1 MTTNNRWHDYVVA
14 KAQEAQRASRP
25 LATASTDV
33 KDAALAAMAQALVDR
48 TGDLLEANAQDL
60 AGAEEKGLTKAMI
73 DRLTLTGERIEEM
86 AGGLREVAALADP
99 VGEVLSM
106 WRRPNGLEIGRIRV
120 PLGVVGIIYE
130 SRPNVTADTAGLCL
144 KSGNAVVLRGGS
156 EAIHSNSAIAAIIS
170 SAATGAGIP
179 AGAIQFLE
187 ETDRAVV
194 NAMLK
199 LDTYIDVIIP
209 RGGEGLIRAVTEAST
224 IPVLKHDKGLV
235 HIYIDAEADH
245 GMAEDIVINAKTQ
258 RPGVCNAVETLLVH
272 DAIAPTLLP
281 SLLKALQE
289 RSVEIRGC
297 PTTKALG
304 DDVISATEEDWDT
317 EYLDLILAVKVV
329 ASYEEALSHI
339 ERYGSRL
346 TEAIITTNYATAR
359 RFLREVDSACVF
371 ANASTRFTDGNQF
384 GLGAEMGVSTSKLH
398 VRGPVGLADLTSVKY
413 IIFGD
418 GQVRS

>member
-48 TGDLLEANAQDL
+48 TGELLEANAQDL

-144 KSGNAVVLRGGS
+144 KSGNAVILRGGS

-170 SAATGAGIP
+170 AAATGAGIP

-209 RGGEGLIRAVTEAST
+209 RGGEGLIRAV
-224 IPVLKHDKGLV
+224 
-235 HIYIDAEADH
+235 
-245 GMAEDIVINAKTQ
+245 
-258 RPGVCNAVETLLVH
+258 
-272 DAIAPTLLP
+272 
-281 SLLKALQE
+281 
-289 RSVEIRGC
+289 
-297 PTTKALG
+297 
-304 DDVISATEEDWDT
+304 
-317 EYLDLILAVKVV
+317 
-329 ASYEEALSHI
+329 
-339 ERYGSRL
+339 
-346 TEAIITTNYATAR
+346 
-359 RFLREVDSACVF
+359 
-371 ANASTRFTDGNQF
+371 
-384 GLGAEMGVSTSKLH
+384 
-398 VRGPVGLADLTSVKY
+398 
-413 IIFGD
+413 
-418 GQVRS
+418 

>member
-1 MTTNNRWHDYVVA
+1 MTTNNPWHAYVVER
-14 KAQEAQRASRP
+14 AQEAKRASRR
-25 LATASTDV
+25 LATVSTGV
-33 KDAALAAMAQALVDR
+33 KDAALHVMAQALVDG
-48 TGDLLEANAQDL
+48 TDELLEANAKDL

-73 DRLTLTGERIEEM
+73 DRLALDGGRIEDM
-86 AGGLREVAALADP
+86 ASGLREVAALPDP

-106 WRRPNGLEIGRIRV
+106 WRRPNGIEVGRIRV

-144 KSGNAVVLRGGS
+144 KSGNSVVLRGGS
-156 EAIHSNSAIAAIIS
+156 EAIHSNTAVARIIS
-170 SAATGAGIP
+170 AAATDAGIP
-179 AGAIQFLE
+179 SGAVQFLE

-194 NAMLK
+194 EAMLK
-199 LDTYIDVIIP
+199 LDTLIDVIIP

-281 SLLKALQE
+281 SLLKSL
-289 RSVEIRGC
+289 RGRGVEIRGC
-297 PTTKALG
+297 PKTQSLG
-304 DDVISATEEDWDT
+304 DDVAAATEEDWDA
-317 EYLDLILAVKVV
+317 EYLDLILSVKVV
-329 ASYEEALSHI
+329 ADYEEALTHI
-339 ERYGSRL
+339 EQHGSGL
-346 TEAIITTNYATAR
+346 TEAIITTSYATAR